1 VKRAQP
7 LIGGLGVRDTLG
19 WMVLA
24 LLVIVATVLVSA
36 PAGLGDVLL
45 ARLTD
50 GRVRLAQAQGSIWSG
65 EARVVVVQSTPG
77 ASQAEG
83 RSQRPPLEV
92 LQGLAV
98 PGVLHWQIRP
108 LALLAGV
115 LDASLQ
121 WQGMAEP
128 VRLEGSATRVSL
140 SAGAMELPALALANL
155 GSPWNTIRP
164 TATLALQWQALRIS
178 REGLNGNIAVEL
190 RDVSSAMAAVSP
202 LGSYH
207 VEVQAEGPQATLTL
221 STVTGALK
229 LSGKGRW
236 SAASGLQFSAQ
247 ARAADSERERLDSL
261 LNLIGRREGD
271 HVVIRIGA

>member
-1 VKRAQP
+1 MLVGQ
-7 LIGGLGVRDTLG
+7 LGVRRMLG
-19 WMVLA
+19 WTVLA
-24 LLVIVATVLVSA
+24 LVVIVATALASA
-36 PAGLGDVLL
+36 PASFGDVLL

-50 GRVRLAQAQGSIWSG
+50 GRVRLAQAQGSVWSG
-65 EARVVVVQSTPG
+65 EARVVLVQSMQG
-77 ASQAEG
+77 ASPAEG
-83 RSQRPPLEV
+83 AAQHPPLEV

-108 LALLAGV
+108 LSLLGGV

-128 VRLEGSATRVSL
+128 LRLEGSATRVSL

-164 TATLALQWQALRIS
+164 TASLALKWQALRVS
-178 REGLNGNIAVEL
+178 REGLSGNIAVEL
-190 RDVSSAMAAVSP
+190 RDVSSAMSAVRP

-207 VEVQAEGPQATLTL
+207 LEVLAEGPQATLTL
-221 STVTGALK
+221 STVSGVLK

-236 SAASGLQFSAQ
+236 SAASGLHFSAQ
-247 ARAADSERERLDSL
+247 AAAADSERERLDSL
-261 LNLIGRREGD
+261 LSLIGRREGD